1 MPKSKKDLAIV
12 IISYNTKDLLENCLT
27 SVYEAQQPKKGIEV
41 IVVDNNSKDD
51 SVDMVK
57 KEFPQVNL
65 IENKENS
72 GFSKANNIGIKKS
85 NSTHYLFL
93 NSDTVVGSYSLVK
106 PLKYLKNHPKV
117 GALTVK
123 LILGDGT
130 IDYDNRRGFPTPW
143 SSFCR
148 LFGLSSLF
156 PKSTFFNSY
165 YLGFRPIIKPESIPV
180 TAGSF
185 VMMPKKAYDEIGGWD
200 EDYFFYGEDI
210 DLCFTLRKKG
220 YDIVYYPKTTTVH
233 LKGAS
238 SGVKKETK
246 KITTATKETRLRVA
260 RSSIEAW
267 EIFIKKHYVQ
277 KYPKIVIQFILLGV
291 TLKGRLR
298 ILKHKL
304 LK

>member
-1 MPKSKKDLAIV
+1 MPKDKKDLAIV

-27 SVYEAQQPKKGIEV
+27 SVFEAEQPEKGVEV

-51 SVDMVK
+51 SVAMVK
-57 KEFPQVNL
+57 KEFPQVIL

-72 GFSKANNIGIKKS
+72 GFSKANNTGIKKS
-85 NSTHYLFL
+85 NATHYLFL
-93 NSDTVVGSYSLVK
+93 NSDTVVGRYSLVK
-106 PLKYLKNHPKV
+106 PLKYLKKHPKV
-117 GALTVK
+117 GAVTVK
-123 LILGDGT
+123 LVLGDGS

-143 SSFCR
+143 TSFCR

-165 YLGFRPIIKPESIPV
+165 YLGYKPIVKPESIPV

-185 VMMPKKAYDEIGGWD
+185 VMMPKKVYDEIGGWD

-210 DLCFTLRKKG
+210 DLCYTLREKG
-220 YDIVYYPKTTTVH
+220 YDIVYYPKTVTTH

-238 SGVKKETK
+238 SGLKKETK

-260 RSSIEAW
+260 RSSIAAW
-267 EIFIKKHYVQ
+267 ETFIKKHYV
-277 KYPKIVIQFILLGV
+277 KRYSKPVIAFILLGV